1 MSEDTER
8 SFLSSD
14 EERALSEVLNEIIPP
29 SGDGRLPGAGELGL
43 AGYIGQAAQKAPEL
57 RPVIAQGLSA
67 LDDLARGLNAP
78 GFAAL
83 SRPEKLQ
90 VLNELATTHAAFL
103 PSLIFHSYVAYYQ
116 NDRVIEA
123 LGLEPR
129 PPFPKGYEIEPNDLS
144 LLDEVRERSR
154 LYRDA

>member
-1 MSEDTER
+1 MTEAT
-8 SFLSSD
+8 STSQLSRD
-14 EERALSEVLNEIIPP
+14 QKRALSIVLDAIIPP
-29 SGDGRLPGAGELGL
+29 AENGRLPGAGELGL
-43 AGYIGQAAQKAPEL
+43 VDYIALTLQRSPEL
-57 RPVIAQGLSA
+57 APAVAGGLSL
-67 LDDLARGLNAP
+67 LDDLAAARGSH

-83 SRPEKLQ
+83 GDTDRAA
-90 VLNELATTHAAFL
+90 VLSESVTGEPAFL